1 MTTSSDG
8 LFTEWCRIGRERD
21 NADPLKA
28 VTDAFFRPRP
38 TLYFDG
44 NSLGPLSRPAR
55 DAVRR
60 TLKQWEELA
69 VSGWSE
75 GNPSWFERERW
86 LSARLAP
93 LVGARPSELSLG
105 GSTTQQLHQLLAT
118 FYRPTGRRTVVLVD
132 MGAFPTD
139 RYAAESHVSWHGLD
153 PASSLRTIGPDD
165 AGFLDPDA
173 ICQAFTDDVAVAL
186 LPSVVY
192 TTGERL
198 PMRQITEAARD
209 AGVFLIWDL
218 CHSAGLVPHR
228 LHDDGVEAAVFCTY
242 KYLNGGPGSP
252 AAVFVHDRHHPVT
265 PGLWGWWGSDPAVQ
279 FQMAPEF
286 VPAADASGL
295 QLGTPSMLAMAPLEG
310 SLDLFEQV
318 GIEAVFR
325 RSQELTAFLL
335 EAFHALVEPYGMTLA
350 TPEHPERRGGHVALR
365 HPEALAIS
373 RALKQDGVTP
383 DFRMPDIIRLCPAP
397 FLTRS
402 LDIVRALWRLR
413 VILREERYRRHLT
426 DDSPV
431 W

>member
-1 MTTSSDG
+1 MKSSTNL
-8 LFTEWCRIGRERD
+8 LFTQWCHIGRTRD
-21 NADPLKA
+21 AADPLKP
-28 VTDAFFRPRP
+28 VTEAFFRPQP

-75 GNPSWFERERW
+75 GTPSWFERERW
-86 LSARLAP
+86 LAGRLAP
-93 LVGARPSELSLG
+93 LVGARPGEVSLG
-105 GSTTQQLHQLLAT
+105 GSTTQQLHQLLST
-118 FYRPTGRRTVVLVD
+118 FYRPAGRRTALLVD
-132 MGAFPTD
+132 AGAFPTD
-139 RYAAESHVSWHGLD
+139 RYAAESHVRWHGFD
-153 PASSLRTIGPDD
+153 PAASLRTIGPGSS
-165 AGFLDPDA
+165 GFLDPQA
-173 ICQAFTDDVAVAL
+173 IVRALTEDVAVAL

-198 PMRQITEAARD
+198 PMREIAHAARE

-218 CHSAGLVPHR
+218 CHSAGLIPHR

-252 AAVFVHDRHHPVT
+252 AAVFLHERHLPVT

-279 FQMAPEF
+279 FQMAPAF
-286 VPAADASGL
+286 VPAADASSL
-295 QLGTPSMLAMAPLEG
+295 QLGTPSMLALAPLEG

-318 GIEAVFR
+318 GMDAVFR

-350 TPEHPERRGGHVALR
+350 TPEDPTRRGGHVALR

-373 RALKQDGVTP
+373 RALKKDGVTP
-383 DFRMPDIIRLCPAP
+383 DFRMPDIIRLCPTP

-402 LDIVRALWRLR
+402 LDIVRALWKLR
-413 VILREERYRRHLT
+413 VILREERYRTRLS